1 MEKSG
6 GVSESM
12 SGSKPYRDTT
22 RVLEFGQRDTQHH
35 QVIQT
40 ESTLGRIGGWFR
52 KRERVHAISTSWV
65 KTTSPS
71 TQLSGLQ
78 Y

>member
-1 MEKSG
+1 MGKSG
-6 GVSESM
+6 GTSESM
-12 SGSKPYRDTT
+12 SGSKLYRDTT

-35 QVIQT
+35 LAIQT
-40 ESTLGRIGGWFR
+40 ESTLGRIGGWFP
-52 KRERVHAISTSWV
+52 KRERVRAISTSWV

-71 TQLSGLQ
+71 IQLSGLQ